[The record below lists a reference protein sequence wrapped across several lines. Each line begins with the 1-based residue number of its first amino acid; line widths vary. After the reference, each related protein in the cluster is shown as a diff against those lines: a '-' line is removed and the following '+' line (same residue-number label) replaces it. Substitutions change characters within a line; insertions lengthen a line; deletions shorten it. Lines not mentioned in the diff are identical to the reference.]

1 MEEGKPQ
8 RERADCGAMYGPR
21 EQEAIA
27 ETARTGVLPFARDVI
42 AAREDAF
49 DRAIVR
55 ADLAKIVATLKT
67 MRGHGE
73 PPVDPLGPVGE
84 DLPVP
89 PTLYMCGDF
98 GRDTVLC
105 ASLLPDGS
113 GWSVHRHD
121 PRQSV
126 GPRHVGV
133 AGMPWCTYCRGI
145 LADPP
150 EECGG
155 CVPWR
160 AAEEPT
166 HSTNADP
173 WRHPIGVAWTWTH
186 AEMEDYNI
194 ALRRASVHSYS
205 DIVNRRTVRQTVWG
219 IDVSFRAYGGTDPG
233 TEEHYTLHSSTDLWA
248 ARVMR
253 RLVGHDPYT
262 YCTRESDTPPVP
274 LDAHACVVDLAEAR
288 AAAGR
293 LAFVAEAN
301 QAHVDWGR
309 AGPDFGAWGAWS
321 LLRGWITAVEALL
334 RDQTFYLGRV
344 APYEARLIEAATGGL
359 VSSDGAHPTAVD
371 P

>member
-1 MEEGKPQ
+1 
-8 RERADCGAMYGPR
+8 MYGPR

-55 ADLAKIVATLKT
+55 ADLAEIVATLKA
-67 MRGHGE
+67 MRCHGE

-89 PTLYMCGDF
+89 PTLHMWGDF

-121 PRQSV
+121 PWRAVEQ
-126 GPRHVGV
+126 RHIGIV
-133 AGMPWCTYCRGI
+133 GMPWCGHCDGI
-145 LADPP
+145 LSDPP
-150 EECGG
+150 QECGG

-160 AAEEPT
+160 AVEEPT

-186 AEMEDYNI
+186 GEMEDYNI

-205 DIVNRRTVRQTVWG
+205 DIVNRRTVRHTAWG
-219 IDVSFRAYGGTDPG
+219 TEVSFRACEGTDPCLEG
-233 TEEHYTLHSSTDLWA
+233 RCALCSSADLWA
-248 ARVMR
+248 ARVVR
-253 RLVGHDPYT
+253 RLVGHHPYAH
-262 YCTRESDTPPVP
+262 CTRESDTPPAP
-274 LDAHACVVDLAEAR
+274 LDAHACVVHLAEAR
-288 AAAGR
+288 AAAER
-293 LAFVAEAN
+293 LAFAAEAN
-301 QAHVDWGR
+301 RAHVDWGR
-309 AGPDFGAWGAWS
+309 TGPDFGAWGAWS
-321 LLRGWITAVEALL
+321 LLRGWIAAVEALL

-344 APYEARLIEAATGGL
+344 APYEARLIEAASRGL
-359 VSSDGAHPTAVD
+359 VSSGGVPLGAIGP
-371 P
+371 

>member
-1 MEEGKPQ
+1 
-8 RERADCGAMYGPR
+8 MYGPR

-27 ETARTGVLPFARDVI
+27 EAGRTGLLPFARDVI

-55 ADLAKIVATLKT
+55 ADLAKIVATLT
-67 MRGHGE
+67 AMRGHGE

-89 PTLYMCGDF
+89 PTLHMWGDF
-98 GRDTVLC
+98 GRDTALC

-113 GWSVHRHD
+113 GWSVYRHD
-121 PRQSV
+121 PRHSV
-126 GPRHVGV
+126 ATRHVGV
-133 AGMPWCTYCRGI
+133 AGMPWCDHCGGI

-155 CVPWR
+155 CAPWR
-160 AAEEPT
+160 AVEEPT

-186 AEMEDYNI
+186 AEMEDYNM
-194 ALRRASVHSYS
+194 ALRRASVHSYW
-205 DIVNRRTVRQTVWG
+205 DITNRRAVRQTTWG
-219 IDVSFRAYGGTDPG
+219 IEVSFRTHDSADSYMG
-233 TEEHYTLHSSTDLWA
+233 EHYTLHSSADLWA
-248 ARVMR
+248 ARVVR
-253 RLVGHDPYT
+253 RLVGHNPYA
-262 YCTRESDTPPVP
+262 YCTRESGTPPVP
-274 LDAHACVVDLAEAR
+274 LDVHACVADLAEAR
-288 AAAGR
+288 AAAER
-293 LAFVAEAN
+293 LGFAAEAN

-309 AGPDFGAWGAWS
+309 DRPDFGAWGAWS
-321 LLRGWITAVEALL
+321 LLRGWIAAVEALL

-344 APYEARLIEAATGGL
+344 APYEARLIEAASRGL
-359 VSSDGAHPTAVD
+359 VSSDGPHPAVVD